1 VNIAAVI
8 YSGYKLLLE
17 KHNNPVN
24 HKLFFENL
32 NFIWKNMM
40 KVPAQ
45 RKWL

>member
-1 VNIAAVI
+1 MAIQLKKQQI
-8 YSGYKLLLE
+8 LYKII
-17 KHNNPVN
+17 NW
-24 HKLFFENL
+24 FFLENL